1 MKTSRIFLL
10 ARGALLGAA
19 LGTAASAYALV
30 AADLPP
36 EHRQG
41 GVAYRTGGIGE
52 DESKAMQDAAR
63 QYPLAL
69 EFVAR
74 TGEERGGWL
83 ADVDV
88 SIKDSRGNSV
98 LQAKADGPFL
108 LARLPAGEYVVTAK
122 YQDAQRSQRVA
133 VSGRKAQRIV
143 FGW

>member
-1 MKTSRIFLL
+1 MKTSRTLSI
-10 ARGALLGAA
+10 ARGVLFGAA
-19 LGTAASAYALV
+19 LGTAASAYALA

-36 EHRQG
+36 EQQQG
-41 GVAYRTGGIGE
+41 SVAYRTGGIGE
-52 DESKAMQDAAR
+52 DEAKAMQDAAR

-88 SIKDSRGNSV
+88 SIKDSRGNPV
-98 LQAKADGPFL
+98 LQARADGPFL
-108 LARLPAGEYVVTAK
+108 LARLPAGQYVVTAK
-122 YQDAQRSQRVA
+122 YQDAQRSQRIV
-133 VSGRKAQRIV
+133 VGRKAQRVV